1 MRSHHLAKHM
11 PQAISGVSNKFR
23 FRKAATVLDRRDAER
38 VPLRIYVSYMTDAR
52 IGLSRGQGWLV
63 DLSKTGCKIAGPVLM
78 VGTNATLVL
87 YFHDEKDPLCISDAT
102 VTWSHGESFGVRFP
116 KLKSADRQCLQE
128 LVLRFVTFRGSSQ
141 GHTAFRLV

>member
-1 MRSHHLAKHM
+1 MRSHHQAKHM
-11 PQAISGVSNKFR
+11 PQAILGVSNKFR
-23 FRKAATVLDRRDAER
+23 FRKAATGLDRRDAER

-128 LVLRFVTFRGSSQ
+128 LVLRFATFREGSQ
-141 GHTAFRLV
+141 EHTAFRLV